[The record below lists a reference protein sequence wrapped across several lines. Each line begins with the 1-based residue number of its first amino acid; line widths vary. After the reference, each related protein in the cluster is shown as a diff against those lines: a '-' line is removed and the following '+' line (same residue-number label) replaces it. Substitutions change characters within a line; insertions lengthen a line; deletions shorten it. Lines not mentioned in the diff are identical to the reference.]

1 MTNKNKLKPIYV
13 IEVAID
19 EDKLIE
25 SSVLHELEPKEDH
38 LQDVIEEALRHRTTY
53 EKGAIEIVGVR
64 CINHGSNSVGK
75 IYIEEDSGMNWDDND
90 MPRGGSIVDED
101 M

>member
-1 MTNKNKLKPIYV
+1 MSSKLKPIYT

-25 SSVLHELEPKEDH
+25 SSVLHELEPIEDH
-38 LQDVIEEALRHRTTY
+38 LQYVIEEALRQRTIY
-53 EKGAIEIVGVR
+53 EKGAIEIMKVR

-75 IYIEEDSGMNWDDND
+75 IHIEEDSGMNWDDDD
-90 MPRGGSIVDED
+90 MPIGGSIVDED